1 LGGGHAARYIRSVR
15 QLMRQRWR
23 WFLSFALAG
32 GLLRWFFAHAFP
44 KVTVDSQVYADIANN
59 WLRHGVY
66 GLTEFGQI
74 VPTYTR
80 MPGYPAFLAVM
91 FAAFGLDNF
100 RVVIAAQILLDL
112 ATCVVVADLARR
124 VTGSTRAA
132 QAAFALAAL
141 CPFLANYSAT
151 VLTETLSVFAAA
163 VALDFAVAGL
173 ARWEV
178 GSTGWQAVAPWAGC
192 GAFTAAAIL
201 LRPDGGL
208 LLIGMGL
215 YLTVRIVRERSWRK
229 ISALLVLGFVSLAPL
244 APWAVRNLHTMH
256 RFRPLA
262 PRYAND
268 PEDFVPAGFNRWVA
282 TWIADYVSTEEIYWQ
297 VPGAPLDLT
306 KLPARAFDSTAQR
319 DTTAALIDA
328 YNQDHDLTP
337 ALDAEF
343 AALAEQRVRAAP
355 RRYYVTLPALRIA
368 SMWLRPRTEM
378 LSSDARWWEFN
389 DDELG
394 SAWAVA
400 LGVLGFVYVG
410 LAAAG
415 ARRVRFLGMLLMFV
429 IARSL
434 FLGTLE
440 NPEPRYTLECYPVIL
455 VMAAAWW
462 SGSGREARQLHR

>member
-1 LGGGHAARYIRSVR
+1 
-15 QLMRQRWR
+15 MRQQWR
-23 WFLSFALAG
+23 WFLSFATAG

-44 KVTVDSQVYADIANN
+44 RVTVDSQVYADIAKN
-59 WLRHGVY
+59 WLQHGVY

-100 RVVIAAQILLDL
+100 RAVLAVQILIDL

-141 CPFLANYSAT
+141 CPFLANYSA
-151 VLTETLSVFAAA
+151 VALTETLSVFAAA
-163 VALDFAVAGL
+163 VALDLAVAGL
-173 ARWEV
+173 ARWEADK
-178 GSTGWQAVAPWAGC
+178 TGWHALAPWAGC

-215 YLTVRIVRERSWRK
+215 YLTVRIVRERRWQPV
-229 ISALLVLGFVSLAPL
+229 SALLVLGLISLAPL
-244 APWAVRNLHTMH
+244 APWAMRNLHTMH
-256 RFRPLA
+256 HFRPLA

-268 PEDFVPAGFNRWVA
+268 PEDFVPAGFNRWVT
-282 TWIADYVSTEEIYWQ
+282 TWIADYVSTEEVYWQ
-297 VPGAPLDLT
+297 VPGAPLDLA
-306 KLPARAFDSTAQR
+306 KLPARAFDSAAQR
-319 DTTAALIDA
+319 ATTAALFEA
-328 YNQDHDLTP
+328 YNQDDDDLDP
-337 ALDAEF
+337 ALDGQF

-355 RRYYVTLPALRIA
+355 LRYYVTLPALRVA

-400 LGVLGFVYVG
+400 LGLLGLVYVG
-410 LAAAG
+410 LAVAG
-415 ARRVRFLGMLLMFV
+415 ARRVRFLGMLLAFV
-429 IARSL
+429 VVRSL

-440 NPEPRYTLECYPVIL
+440 NPEPRYTLECYPAIL

-462 SGSGREARQLHR
+462 SGTQRCGGGSLAATARRRAASSERPI